1 MFDDASAIDNCGTV
15 EIEELME
22 TVSGDCTGNYIITR
36 EFTATDDCGNMTS
49 STQTITVQDT
59 TAPEFTSVPADYTVE
74 CSDDMPMEEA
84 LAMDNCGTVTV
95 SVMSETTAGDC
106 TGHYTIARTFTAT
119 DDCGNMNTA
128 VQTITVQDTTAP
140 EISGDAEVTIAC
152 EDYDVMT
159 SHASSTDNCGE
170 VTLTWVDAEV
180 SGGCVL
186 PIGQYVR
193 TYTAMDDCGNSS
205 TFVQILNLTDMVA
218 PTFDSV
224 PADYTIECDQSI
236 VYDEA
241 TASDNCSGAEVTVEE
256 EIFAGDCPQTYQIV
270 RTFTAVDNCDN
281 ATTATQTITVQDTT
295 APEFT
300 SVPAD
305 YTVECSDEMPMDD
318 AMASDN
324 CGAVEITVISET
336 TAGDC
341 TGNYTITRTFT
352 AMDDCGN
359 SSMATQI
366 ITVQDTTAPMLSIP
380 ADYTA
385 ECDEELVFDD
395 ASAIDNCGT
404 VSITLEEVTLDTEC
418 AQEYSIE
425 RTFTATDDCGNSSSA
440 TQTITV
446 VDTTAPTI
454 TDAGG
459 LMNGEVVEVC
469 CESLEGGV
477 TIPAPISLDIMD
489 NCDADASVSF
499 SEECV
504 GGNCPT
510 ETVES
515 WCDVLNPA
523 VMADGQTCDNYDLH
537 SLRLFNFAGSQF
549 YTTVEGHVANHY
561 DGTKTLTVTVVS
573 TEDANA
579 GWDLELNYGAFLT
592 WQEWIDQPG
601 AQSYKS
607 DCGLGDHTT
616 WMYTTLESGSAE
628 GWGNYAGSSLS
639 FTHQPA
645 SGYFGFQ
652 LGEGANNKNGNYGFS
667 QWMYYTGMFGGEAV
681 SGSGDIFGDLD
692 CCLAY
697 DLERSYVAS
706 DCAGNETTFDY
717 TVRLT
722 GEDCDQG
729 NEGDI
734 SDQGD
739 TELVSVKDLVKIESL
754 QPNPTSSLSTLTLST
769 DEEAVQVQVM
779 VASMSGAE
787 VLDVYNGPVVA
798 GWLTSVDIPTSNLE
812 SGMYQVRVTAKQF
825 VTTKKLLVAN

>member
-1 MFDDASAIDNCGTV
+1 M
-15 EIEELME
+15 
-22 TVSGDCTGNYIITR
+22 
-36 EFTATDDCGNMTS
+36 
-49 STQTITVQDT
+49 
-59 TAPEFTSVPADYTVE
+59 
-74 CSDDMPMEEA
+74 
-84 LAMDNCGTVTV
+84 
-95 SVMSETTAGDC
+95 
-106 TGHYTIARTFTAT
+106 
-119 DDCGNMNTA
+119 
-128 VQTITVQDTTAP
+128 
-140 EISGDAEVTIAC
+140 
-152 EDYDVMT
+152 
-159 SHASSTDNCGE
+159 
-170 VTLTWVDAEV
+170 
-180 SGGCVL
+180 
-186 PIGQYVR
+186 
-193 TYTAMDDCGNSS
+193 
-205 TFVQILNLTDMVA
+205 
-218 PTFDSV
+218 
-224 PADYTIECDQSI
+224 
-236 VYDEA
+236 
-241 TASDNCSGAEVTVEE
+241 
-256 EIFAGDCPQTYQIV
+256 
-270 RTFTAVDNCDN
+270 
-281 ATTATQTITVQDTT
+281 
-295 APEFT
+295 
-300 SVPAD
+300 
-305 YTVECSDEMPMDD
+305 
-318 AMASDN
+318 
-324 CGAVEITVISET
+324 
-336 TAGDC
+336 
-341 TGNYTITRTFT
+341 
-352 AMDDCGN
+352 
-359 SSMATQI
+359 
-366 ITVQDTTAPMLSIP
+366 
-380 ADYTA
+380 
-385 ECDEELVFDD
+385 
-395 ASAIDNCGT
+395 
-404 VSITLEEVTLDTEC
+404 
-418 AQEYSIE
+418 
-425 RTFTATDDCGNSSSA
+425 
-440 TQTITV
+440 

-616 WMYTTLESGSAE
+616 WIYTTLESGSAE

-681 SGSGDIFGDLD
+681 SGSGDVFGDLD

-739 TELVSVKDLVKIESL
+739 TELVSVKDS
-754 QPNPTSSLSTLTLST
+754 
-769 DEEAVQVQVM
+769 
-779 VASMSGAE
+779 
-787 VLDVYNGPVVA
+787 
-798 GWLTSVDIPTSNLE
+798 
-812 SGMYQVRVTAKQF
+812 
-825 VTTKKLLVAN
+825 